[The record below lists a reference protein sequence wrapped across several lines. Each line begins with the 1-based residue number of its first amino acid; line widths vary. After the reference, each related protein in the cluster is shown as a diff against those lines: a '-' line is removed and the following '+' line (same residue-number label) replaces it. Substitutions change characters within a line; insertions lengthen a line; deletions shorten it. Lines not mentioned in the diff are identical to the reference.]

1 MLVSKRFLG
10 TSLLISLSFSPA
22 MAANVSVSFGKAD
35 FEMFYA
41 VALDDETFR
50 GQTVDDFNY
59 VDLGLSVNRD
69 KYTFGVNVSQ
79 LMEKE
84 VSEYGGD
91 GNQFIGSYDTKRDSY
106 SFSVSRN
113 ISEKLYFTAGY
124 YSATVT
130 VATDTPGKDDTT
142 DTDAFFGSLTYA
154 DKLTDELFWY
164 GRLGAQLNDAELNVG
179 SDEDNSMT
187 ASLDGDGI
195 VFGVGIYYP
204 LDDARGLTFAA
215 EQKDFTY
222 DNAQWDLEE
231 SQTLFSIGYN
241 FQF

>member
-1 MLVSKRFLG
+1 MLISKRLLG

-22 MAANVSVSFGKAD
+22 LAANVSVSFGKAD

-41 VALDDETFR
+41 FARDGETAR
-50 GQTVDDFNY
+50 GQTIDEFNY

-79 LMEKE
+79 LMEQE
-84 VSEYGGD
+84 VSEYGGN
-91 GNQFIGSYDTKRDSY
+91 GNRFIGFYDTKRDSY

-113 ISEKLYFTAGY
+113 ISEKLHFTAGY

-130 VATDTPGKDDTT
+130 VESDTPGKSDTT

-154 DKLTDELFWY
+154 DRLTDELFWY
-164 GRLGAQLNDAELNVG
+164 GRLGAQLNDAELNLVN
-179 SDEDNSMT
+179 DEDNFTT
-187 ASLDGDGI
+187 ASLDGDGV
-195 VFGVGIYYP
+195 VFGAGIYYP
-204 LDDARGLTFAA
+204 LDEARSLTFAV

-231 SQTLFSIGYN
+231 SQTLLSIGYN